1 MRFAAWLFAAALV
14 ALACAP
20 ARAADGKLVYAQA
33 CAMCHAQG
41 VAGAPRLGDKLAWQ
55 ARVAGGKETLLASAL
70 KGKGAMPAKGGNAS
84 LTDADVKAAV
94 EFILSEVK

>member
-1 MRFAAWLFAAALV
+1 MRFGWLMAAVLAAV
-14 ALACAP
+14 AWAP
-20 ARAADGKLVYAQA
+20 ARAADGKLVYVQA

-41 VAGAPRLGDKLAWQ
+41 VAGAPRLGDRSAWQ
-55 ARVAGGKETLLASAL
+55 PRVASGKDALLASVL

-84 LTDADVKAAV
+84 LSDADVKAAV